1 MKRAMNFE
9 RNVYRGWFLTIE
21 SDEASK
27 NIKMVWVS
35 GFEPLTST
43 MSTWRSDQLS
53 YTHTRDYLFIHGAGS
68 GTRTHTGKNV
78 PTGF

>member
-1 MKRAMNFE
+1 MNFE
-9 RNVYRGWFLTIE
+9 RSVYRGWPLTIE
-21 SDEASK
+21 SAEASE

-53 YTHTRDYLFIHGAGS
+53 YTHTLISTWCREWDSNPHGQ
-68 GTRTHTGKNV
+68 RL